1 MRKILRELLGTIL
14 VFAVPYLFFVL
25 AYGAGLMGE

>member
-1 MRKILRELLGTIL
+1 MRDRIADALGAL
-14 VFAVPYLFFVL
+14 AVMVAPVLFLYL

>member
-1 MRKILRELLGTIL
+1 MRKILMELLGTIL